1 MAQGR
6 YEYIIGFNADTSKL
20 STALQQLQTQ
30 LNNIATATSFNSS
43 LDVSVAK
50 LKEARGAA
58 IELTSVLSKS
68 VNANTGLLDLS
79 KFSQTL
85 KAGNYD
91 LATFG
96 KKLQQ
101 IGPEGSRAFLSLSKA
116 IAQSEAPLIRSNAL
130 MEKLWTT
137 MQNTVR
143 WQITAGLLTGFT
155 SGISDAYRYAQ
166 DLNESLNNIRIVT
179 GKSSDEMAK
188 FAVQANK
195 AAKELNTTTTK
206 YTDASLI
213 YYQQGLSDQEVK
225 ARTDVTTK
233 FANVS
238 QESLTTSSEY
248 LTAIW
253 NNFAKGAKN
262 LEYFADV
269 VVALGAATASSSQEI
284 ATGLNKFAATA
295 ETVGLS
301 YEYATSALATVTA
314 TTRQSADVVGTAFK
328 TLFSRIQDLELGK
341 TLDDGTT
348 LGKYSQALDAVGV
361 SIKDSNGE
369 LRDMDRILD
378 DTGEKWQTLSK
389 DQQVA
394 LAQAVG
400 GVRQYTQF
408 IALMDNWNFMKE
420 NLETAKNATGEL
432 QKQADIFAESW
443 EAARK
448 NVKASAEGIIQSLI
462 DEDFW
467 IDATNGFADF
477 LKVLD
482 FVVKGLNGL
491 KGILSILGVLAFK
504 LYGNKMSN
512 GIRTLAYNIDVL
524 RGKEQQHLAAMRQQ
538 AAETTKELMQ
548 DSGMTSQN
556 ALGGFIRDAAFSQEE
571 LNIKFRHMTDSQQQA
586 VSHQMELVKLTKEL
600 AMAQGEA
607 AIQAENEARSNAKA
621 LADTHTRLKT
631 RRDKWTLFRDTSSG
645 KLYEDTAAQFGNKAV
660 LDSFRKEMFEVLQ
673 TSDSIPSSL
682 VNRMVNAFPSWQ
694 KDYNI
699 DPTKDMTST
708 DAYRLFGVKARN
720 SKGQVY
726 SDPSKAWAI
735 FDSPDATAYSNVS
748 VIGRAMQADLQNRK
762 NAIAERFGQAAAEQD
777 IPKLMREGQAYAQV
791 VTEGSQA
798 QAAFEEQLRK
808 TNEAALKAS
817 GIRDYADNIIAVSSA
832 LMNLSMVWSGFQSLG
847 QAFTEED
854 LNLADRFSSIIFG
867 LSMALPGVT
876 GTISSL
882 QQLGPIANKISTM
895 GTAIQGN
902 NFTGLLSGFANSQY
916 AKGLENA
923 KKAGKTIDD
932 TTKATIANA
941 AASNTAKLA
950 MLGWA
955 AAIAALIGVIVLVA
969 ESIETEAEKTEAI
982 NNQYE
987 SLKSNYE
994 SVKSSV
1000 DELKSSLD
1008 ALGESQDAL
1017 NGLTEGTEEWRDAV
1031 KGVNGEVLELIRQY
1045 PALAKYVTNK
1055 NGLLTISDSNRDK
1068 FLKEQQQEVAKAER
1082 SMNVAA
1088 IAKNNQDLKNLK
1100 NEATIELSKEFKTD
1114 RSATY
1119 GNALNKAETL
1129 KLIQAIQESGSW
1141 ILSSKNELANL
1152 GFTTDAQVKSIQEN
1166 SDKILELSDKMQAN
1180 IEATSLLVSTLVN
1193 DSIDEDLPPEIT
1205 DALAQLYVNNEDVY
1219 KNDFYNADK
1228 AGLAQQYK
1236 EANDSVLDAE
1246 AATFKN
1252 GINVTYDNG
1261 DGTTRTEFVSSG
1273 AANEYIQ
1280 ANTSV
1285 EDFAEKYGLVAEN
1298 LYNQFGTELTTAL
1311 LQYAS
1316 GNLDVNTLDA
1326 ETYNKLKDTFG
1337 DKLVDILNQLGL
1349 DGAQFIQDHQLD
1361 EWNETQHNRIK
1372 YLGSG
1377 LGGALNTRDTLI
1389 GKYQEAVNSEEY
1401 QNAQIKLSVGEELT
1415 VDEQAILDNVNSLVD
1430 NLSEN
1435 ADAIKLQ
1442 INESLREDVDE
1453 AFDIAKSFDT
1463 LQDKIANGLEMT
1475 TDEVIDLIDS
1485 GYGALLQNCE
1495 ATSEGLISLNQDV
1508 VDAYVAQ
1515 KKEEVEVDKQA
1526 KIAQLKTQRELL
1538 VVQKEALEKKLQL
1551 LDAAANAEDAQ
1562 TAARY
1567 LAEAMMQQA
1576 IADDAAEQAAAVV
1589 GTDVEKSKALT
1600 DDAKA
1605 VADYVNDTLDA
1616 TTNTAMDS
1624 NLGIAQSTYQLSQDV
1639 ISYWNNMAEA
1649 RANYFKINENN
1660 TNYTATPVTGNL
1672 DTGKY
1677 NQHQNTEDVE
1687 IFDSSKL
1694 SDPQAVED
1702 QIKKWTEGILERA
1715 QNNVD
1720 AIKDAAGAMMGD
1732 SRKELDLVLSQIG
1745 SIDAAIARINGNMLD
1760 SIVGGKDKNGSS
1772 SSKDAKDTA
1781 EALKEVLERYHEIT
1795 REIEYQKD
1803 LLDDISNMADRA
1815 YGTDKVELLTQKI
1828 DKLNKV
1834 AELQKEKQAAAAA
1847 YVLSDLEAI
1856 RAAGMSVS
1864 YDTASYE
1871 LKNYTELL
1879 NQITDEYNSMINS
1892 VSDEN
1897 RDAVQKEYDD
1907 KMKLLENYED
1917 SIDTFRDELNE
1928 YQDTMREIEDTK
1940 LERIEAVI
1948 QIKLDWKQFQDTL
1961 REFAQQ
1967 VNESV
1972 GDALDQALQATTLN
1986 KQGAQDEL
1994 AMFDAYETKM
2004 NALLDA
2010 VRNAN
2015 EYTDVASL
2023 QEELASLREELADSA
2038 STLLEYVATLK
2049 NVLPDVL
2056 EAASERFNEFISV
2069 LENGQQTLEAINT
2082 LANLQ
2087 SINYSMADKYALLGK
2102 SYNAVLE
2109 NAFTQ
2114 AKLQKQ
2120 YTDRAA
2126 KELEEAEA
2134 ALAAATQGTAEY
2146 DILKANRDALLNE
2159 FNTAQSAMLSATQQ
2173 AMQAAQSIYS
2183 NALDEIFYE
2192 FEQKMSKGMGYDL
2205 IQSKY
2210 DRTKEEDDRFLDGV
2224 NRFVE
2229 TQTLNN
2235 KLQQS
2240 INAATSD
2247 YAKSTLKALEEEFAQ
2262 RQSNTD
2268 LSEYDL
2274 KIMEAKY
2281 NMTLKQIALE
2291 EAQNAKSKVRLVRG
2305 ANGNYNYLFTADNND
2320 INQKQQEY
2328 LKAMQDYYN
2337 TAKQQTENI
2346 TSEIVSL
2353 WKDMSS
2359 EIRKIYENDSL
2370 DADQRQSAINEIQ
2383 DYYQKKYEDLI
2394 KMQRDAAKDMNDA
2407 GNSALDEEQKIANQ
2421 YGNETNEVAQ
2431 LFKENFKRI
2440 LEEMG
2445 GDAENF
2451 NSDYSDTLLNLVALE
2466 GSFSEM
2472 TEVLFSKLNDAL
2484 NKYKGN
2490 ISNISNE
2497 IGVSYDDLTRQI
2509 DKTAASSENLQEKA
2523 TLAIEEIWNRID
2535 EIQDVSQA
2543 QAEWTDE
2550 IYKTITAMQ
2559 KLAAETATAVQK
2571 YNEAISNIQQLQAT
2585 GSYTRDWANSAANST
2600 SGGGG
2605 NSNKTPSTSGS
2616 TSQDKWTIVQFG
2628 MFDPSSDKYKKLAAL
2643 GAYYEGNGRW
2653 NILASKVSQGWA
2665 IVNAKSPKSNI
2676 SYGPNTNITAR
2687 YDTGGYTGDWNS
2699 SEGRVAVLHQKE
2711 LVLNQADTGNML
2723 AAVQAIRDFSP
2734 ELIASIRSKL
2744 SAASFASK
2752 SLMGS
2757 RLASNSPNFNKEP
2770 TELAQS
2776 VNINADFPG
2785 VRDAIEIKEALESLV
2800 QTASQRAN
2808 LYIK

>member
-68 VNANTGLLDLS
+68 VNTNTGLLDLS

-91 LATFG
+91 LASFG
-96 KKLQQ
+96 KRLQQ

-188 FAVQANK
+188 FAIQANK

-238 QESLTTSSEY
+238 RENLTTSSEY

-253 NNFAKGAKN
+253 NNFAKGSKN

-348 LGKYSQALDAVGV
+348 LGKYSKALDAVGV

-369 LRDMDRILD
+369 LRDMDDILD
-378 DTGEKWQTLSK
+378 DTGDKWQTLSK

-408 IALMDNWNFMKE
+408 IALMDNWDFMKE

-448 NVKASAEGIIQSLI
+448 NVKASAEGITQSLI

-482 FVVKGLNGL
+482 SVVKGLNGL

-524 RGKEQQHLAAMRQQ
+524 RGKEEQHLAAMRKT
-538 AAETTKELMQ
+538 AAETTKTLMQ

-556 ALGGFIRDAAFSQEE
+556 VLGSFIRDAAFNQEE
-571 LNIKFRHMTDSQQQA
+571 LNIKFHQMTDSQKQA

-607 AIQAENEARSNAKA
+607 AIQAENEARSNAKT
-621 LADTHTRLKT
+621 LADTRTKLKT
-631 RRDKWTLFRDTSSG
+631 RRDKWTLFKDTSSP
-645 KLYEDTAAQFGNKAV
+645 KLYEETMAQFSNKAV
-660 LDSFRKEMFEVLQ
+660 LDSFRKEMFETLQ
-673 TSDSIPSSL
+673 TSNSIPKDL
-682 VNRMVNAFPSWQ
+682 INRMINAFPSWQ
-694 KDYNI
+694 KDYGI
-699 DPTKDMTST
+699 DPTKEMSSA

-720 SKGQVY
+720 AKGQVY

-735 FDSPDATAYSNVS
+735 YDNPGATGYSNVS
-748 VIGRAMQADLQNRK
+748 VVGRALQVDLTNRK
-762 NAIAERFGQAAAEQD
+762 NAIIERFGKAVADQD
-777 IPKLMREGQAYAQV
+777 IPKLTREGQNLSKV
-791 VTEGSQA
+791 LIEGSQA
-798 QAAFEEQLRK
+798 QAAFEEQIRR

-817 GIRDYADNIIAVSSA
+817 GIRDYADNITAVSSA
-832 LMNLSMVWSGFQSLG
+832 LMNLSMAWSGFQSLG

-854 LNLADRFSSIIFG
+854 LSLADRFSSIIFG
-867 LSMALPGVT
+867 LSMALPGLA

-916 AKGLENA
+916 IKGLENA

-955 AAIAALIGVIVLVA
+955 AAIAALIGIIALVA

-982 NNQYE
+982 NQQYE
-987 SLKSNYE
+987 NLKSNYE

-1031 KGVNGEVLELIRQY
+1031 KGVNSEVLELIRQY

-1055 NGLLTISDSNRDK
+1055 NGLLTVSDSNRDK
-1068 FLKEQQQEVAKAER
+1068 FLKEQQQEVAKTER

-1100 NEATIELSKEFKTD
+1100 NEATVELSKEFKTN
-1114 RSATY
+1114 RSSTY

-1205 DALAQLYVNNEDVY
+1205 DALAQLYVNNEDIY

-1236 EANDSVLDAE
+1236 EANNSVLDAE

-1285 EDFAEKYGLVAEN
+1285 EDFAEKYGQIAEN

-1337 DKLVDILNQLGL
+1337 NKLVDILNQLGL

-1401 QNAQIKLSVGEELT
+1401 QSAQGKLEIGAELD
-1415 VDEQAILDNVNSLVD
+1415 VDEQAMLDNVNSLVD
-1430 NLSEN
+1430 SLSKN
-1435 ADAIKLQ
+1435 ADEIKLQ
-1442 INESLREDVDE
+1442 INSSLREDVDE
-1453 AFDIAKSFDT
+1453 AFDIAKNFDT

-1616 TTNTAMDS
+1616 TTNTAIDS

-1660 TNYTATPVTGNL
+1660 TVSNPVSATAGAPNVGNYGT
-1672 DTGKY
+1672 
-1677 NQHQNTEDVE
+1677 HQNTEDVE

-1715 QNNVD
+1715 KNNVD

-1745 SIDAAIARINGNMLD
+1745 SIDAAIARINGSMLD
-1760 SIVGGKDKNGSS
+1760 SVVGGKDKNGSS
-1772 SSKDAKDTA
+1772 SSKDAKDTT

-1871 LKNYTELL
+1871 LKNYTDLL

-1961 REFAQQ
+1961 RQFAQE
-1967 VNESV
+1967 VNESI

-1994 AMFDAYETKM
+1994 AMFDAYEAKM

-2023 QEELASLREELADSA
+2023 QKELASLREELADSA

-2049 NVLPDVL
+2049 NVLPDAL

-2159 FNTAQSAMLSATQQ
+2159 FNTAQSAMLSTTQQ

-2210 DRTKEEDDRFLDGV
+2210 NRTKEEDDRFLDGV

-2240 INAATSD
+2240 INAATND

-2262 RQSNTD
+2262 RQSNAD

-2346 TSEIVSL
+2346 TGEIVSL
-2353 WKDMSS
+2353 WKDMSN

-2370 DADQRQSAINEIQ
+2370 DADQRQSAVNEIQ
-2383 DYYQKKYEDLI
+2383 NYYQKKYEDLI
-2394 KMQRDAAKDMNDA
+2394 KMQKDAAQDMNDA
-2407 GNSALDEEQKIANQ
+2407 GNNALDEEQKIANQ
-2421 YGNETNEVAQ
+2421 YGNETNEIAQ

-2472 TEVLFSKLNDAL
+2472 TEALFSKLNDAL

-2543 QAEWTDE
+2543 QAEWTNE

-2571 YNEAISNIQQLQAT
+2571 YNEAISNIQSLAAT
-2585 GSYTRDWANSAANST
+2585 GSYTRDWANSATNNLNNSSNSNNT
-2600 SGGGG
+2600 SNKGNNTTSSNNTTKTRVREQLGQFAYDSQIYKSLTQNGAVYEGGGWW
-2605 NSNKTPSTSGS
+2605 NFYPENRSRLKTIISTTKNYNKG
-2616 TSQDKWTIVQFG
+2616 
-2628 MFDPSSDKYKKLAAL
+2628 
-2643 GAYYEGNGRW
+2643 
-2653 NILASKVSQGWA
+2653 
-2665 IVNAKSPKSNI
+2665 KSF
-2676 SYGPNTNITAR
+2676 A
-2687 YDTGGYTGDWNS
+2687 TGGYTGEWDNGDT
-2699 SEGRVAVLHQKE
+2699 EGRVAMLHQKE
-2711 LVLNQADTGNML
+2711 LVLNKTDTENML

-2757 RLASNSPNFNKEP
+2757 RLVGNSPDFNKEP
-2770 TELAQS
+2770 TELVQS

-2785 VRDAIEIKEALESLV
+2785 VQDAIEIKEALESLV

>member
-30 LNNIATATSFNSS
+30 LNNIAIATSFNSS

-50 LKEARGAA
+50 LKETRGAA

-68 VNANTGLLDLS
+68 INTNTGLLDLS

-91 LATFG
+91 LASFG
-96 KKLQQ
+96 KRLQQ

-188 FAVQANK
+188 FAIQANK

-238 QESLTTSSEY
+238 RENLTTSSEY

-253 NNFAKGAKN
+253 NNFAKGSKN

-348 LGKYSQALDAVGV
+348 LGKYSKALDAVGV

-369 LRDMDRILD
+369 LRDMDDILD
-378 DTGEKWQTLSK
+378 DTGDKWQTLSK

-408 IALMDNWNFMKE
+408 IALMDNWDFMKE

-448 NVKASAEGIIQSLI
+448 NVKASAEGITQSLI

-482 FVVKGLNGL
+482 SVVKGLNGL

-524 RGKEQQHLAAMRQQ
+524 RGKEEQHLAAMRKT
-538 AAETTKELMQ
+538 AAETTKTLMQ
-548 DSGMTSQN
+548 NNGMTSQN
-556 ALGGFIRDAAFSQEE
+556 VLGSFIRDAAFNQEE
-571 LNIKFRHMTDSQQQA
+571 LNIKFRQMTDSQKQA

-607 AIQAENEARSNAKA
+607 AIQAENEARSNAKT
-621 LADTHTRLKT
+621 LADTRTKLKT
-631 RRDKWTLFRDTSSG
+631 RRDKWTLFKDTSSP
-645 KLYEDTAAQFGNKAV
+645 KLYEETMAQFSNKAV
-660 LDSFRKEMFEVLQ
+660 LDSFRKEMFETLQ
-673 TSDSIPSSL
+673 TSNSIPKDL
-682 VNRMVNAFPSWQ
+682 INRMINAFPSWQ
-694 KDYNI
+694 KDYGI
-699 DPTKDMTST
+699 DPTKEMSSADV
-708 DAYRLFGVKARN
+708 YRLFGVKARN
-720 SKGQVY
+720 AKGQVY

-735 FDSPDATAYSNVS
+735 YDNPNATTYSNVS
-748 VIGRAMQADLQNRK
+748 VVGRALQADLTNRK
-762 NAIAERFGQAAAEQD
+762 NAIIERFGKAVADQD
-777 IPKLMREGQAYAQV
+777 IPKLTREGQNLSKV
-791 VTEGSQA
+791 LIEGSQA
-798 QAAFEEQLRK
+798 QAAFEEQIRR

-817 GIRDYADNIIAVSSA
+817 GIRDYADNITAVSSA
-832 LMNLSMVWSGFQSLG
+832 LMNLSMAWSGFQSLG

-854 LNLADRFSSIIFG
+854 LSLADRFSSIIFG
-867 LSMALPGVT
+867 LSMALPGLA

-882 QQLGPIANKISTM
+882 QRLGPIANKISTM

-916 AKGLENA
+916 TKGLENA

-932 TTKATIANA
+932 TTKATLANA
-941 AASNTAKLA
+941 AASKTAGLA

-955 AAIAALIGVIVLVA
+955 AAIAALIGVIALVA
-969 ESIETEAEKTEAI
+969 ESIETEAEKTKAI
-982 NNQYE
+982 NQQYE
-987 SLKSNYE
+987 NLKSNYE

-1031 KGVNGEVLELIRQY
+1031 KGVNSEVLELIRQY
-1045 PALAKYVTNK
+1045 PSLAKYVTNK

-1068 FLKEQQQEVAKAER
+1068 FLKEQQQELAKAER
-1082 SMNVAA
+1082 SMNVAT

-1100 NEATIELSKEFKTD
+1100 NEATVELSKEFKTNG
-1114 RSATY
+1114 SSTY

-1180 IEATSLLVSTLVN
+1180 IEATSLLVN

-1285 EDFAEKYGLVAEN
+1285 EDFAEKYGQVAEG

-1337 DKLVDILNQLGL
+1337 NKLVDILNQLGL

-1401 QNAQIKLSVGEELT
+1401 QNAQVKLSVGEELT
-1415 VDEQAILDNVNSLVD
+1415 VDEQAILDNVNSLV
-1430 NLSEN
+1430 NSLSEN
-1435 ADAIKLQ
+1435 ADTIKLQ

-1453 AFDIAKSFDT
+1453 AFDIAKSFDA
-1463 LQDKIANGLEMT
+1463 LQEKIANGLEMT
-1475 TDEVIDLIDS
+1475 TDEVVDLIDS

-1660 TNYTATPVTGNL
+1660 TTSNPVSATGAPNAGNYGS
-1672 DTGKY
+1672 
-1677 NQHQNTEDVE
+1677 HQNTEDVE
-1687 IFDSSKL
+1687 VFDSSKL

-1715 QNNVD
+1715 KNNVD
-1720 AIKDAAGAMMGD
+1720 AIKDAASAMMGN
-1732 SRKELDLVLSQIG
+1732 SRKALDLVLSQIG
-1745 SIDAAIARINGNMLD
+1745 SIDAAIARINGSMLD
-1760 SIVGGKDKNGSS
+1760 SVVGGKDKGGSS
-1772 SSKDAKDTA
+1772 SAKDDAKDTA

-1856 RAAGMSVS
+1856 RAAGMAVS

-1871 LKNYTELL
+1871 LKNYTDLL
-1879 NQITDEYNSMINS
+1879 NQITNEYNSMINS

-1907 KMKLLENYED
+1907 KMKLLENYEE
-1917 SIDTFRDELNE
+1917 SIDIFRDELNE

-1940 LERIEAVI
+1940 LDRIEAVI

-1961 REFAQQ
+1961 REFVQE

-2049 NVLPDVL
+2049 NVLPDAL

-2109 NAFTQ
+2109 NTFTQ

-2210 DRTKEEDDRFLDGV
+2210 NRTKEEDDRFLDGV

-2235 KLQQS
+2235 RLQQS

-2305 ANGNYNYLFTADNND
+2305 ANGNYNYLFTADNNN

-2337 TAKQQTENI
+2337 IAKQQTENI
-2346 TSEIVSL
+2346 TGEIVSL

-2394 KMQRDAAKDMNDA
+2394 RMQKDAAKDMNDA

-2421 YGNETNEVAQ
+2421 HGNETNEIAQ

-2472 TEVLFSKLNDAL
+2472 TEALFSKLNDAL

-2523 TLAIEEIWNRID
+2523 TSAIEEIWNRID

-2543 QAEWTDE
+2543 QASWTDE

-2559 KLAAETATAVQK
+2559 RLAVETATAVQK
-2571 YNEAISNIQQLQAT
+2571 YNEAISKIQQLQAT
-2585 GSYTRDWANSAANST
+2585 GSYIRDWADGSADNIGKDGSDN
-2600 SGGGG
+2600 GGGRRPSPSNTSSTTNEEKTIYWVQTDSIIG
-2605 NSNKTPSTSGS
+2605 RYFNSRAEAQSWLNSHPDIGMNRSVTIKSGRFSDYSKST
-2616 TSQDKWTIVQFG
+2616 
-2628 MFDPSSDKYKKLAAL
+2628 
-2643 GAYYEGNGRW
+2643 NGRVMKY
-2653 NILASKVSQGWA
+2653 A
-2665 IVNAKSPKSNI
+2665 
-2676 SYGPNTNITAR
+2676 
-2687 YDTGGYTGDWNS
+2687 TGGYTGEWANGNT
-2699 SEGRVAVLHQKE
+2699 EGRWAMLHQKE
-2711 LVLNQADTGNML
+2711 LVLNKTDTENML

-2734 ELIASIRSKL
+2734 ELIASIRAKL

-2757 RLASNSPNFNKEP
+2757 RLASGSPDFNKEP
-2770 TELAQS
+2770 TELAQN

>member
-1 MAQGR
+1 MANKR
-6 YEYIIGFNADTSKL
+6 IDYVIGFNADTSKL
-20 STALQQLQTQ
+20 SNALKQLEGQ
-30 LNNIATATSFNSS
+30 LNSIASGKTKFISDATTKDITN
-43 LDVSVAK
+43 AK
-50 LKEARGAA
+50 NAA
-58 IELTSVLSKS
+58 LEL
-68 VNANTGLLDLS
+68 NAYLNKAINVDTGKLDLS
-79 KFSQTL
+79 R
-85 KAGNYD
+85 
-91 LATFG
+91 LADSIQRSEG
-96 KKLQQ
+96 GLQGYLNKLSS
-101 IGPEGSRAFLSLSKA
+101 IGPEGAKAFFSLANA
-116 IAQSEAPLIRSNAL
+116 ISEAEMPLKRSSEL
-130 MEKLWTT
+130 MDKLWIT
-137 MQNTVR
+137 MKNTVR
-143 WQITAGLLTGFT
+143 WQVTSGLLTGLT
-155 SGISDAYRYAQ
+155 SGISDAVRYAQ
-166 DLNESLNNIRIVT
+166 DLNKSLNNIRIVT
-179 GKSSDEMAK
+179 GKSTAEMAQ
-188 FAVQANK
+188 FAKQANR

-213 YYQQGLSDQEVK
+213 YYQQGLDDKQVK
-225 ARTDVTTK
+225 TRTDVTAK

-238 QESLTTSSEY
+238 RENLTTSSEY

-253 NNFAKGAKN
+253 NNFAKGSKN

-269 VVALGAATASSSQEI
+269 IVALGAATASSSQEI
-284 ATGLNKFAATA
+284 ATGLNRFAATA

-301 YEYATSALATVTA
+301 YEYATAALATVTA
-314 TTRQSADVVGTAFK
+314 TTRQSAEVVGTAFK

-348 LGKYSQALDAVGV
+348 LGKYSKALDAVGV

-378 DTGEKWQTLSK
+378 DIGGKWDTLNK
-389 DQQVA
+389 DEQVA

-400 GVRQYTQF
+400 GIRQYTQF
-408 IALMDNWNFMKE
+408 IALMDNWDFMKE

-448 NVKASAEGIIQSLI
+448 NVKASAEGIYDSLVK
-462 DEDFW
+462 DEFW
-467 IDATNGFADF
+467 IDLTNGFADA
-477 LKVLD
+477 LKQVEILVD
-482 FVVKGLNGL
+482 SLGGL
-491 KGILSILGVLAFK
+491 KGVLSALGILGTKLLGDKMRSGLRDIAYNTKVLLGLERQRVQNFQSEAAKILATQTSNWQGTTVSISDTALRTSAIDYQIKLQEAMAGFNEDQRQAMAGQIALVKKTQELAFTLLEVAANAK
-504 LYGNKMSN
+504 AASNALSDTLGERYATVDASGNQPSAEEQFNSIAARSEQLSVATHLKSYLNRRGTLMSDKTVQRLAEEYFEVDDSDFKR
-512 GIRTLAYNIDVL
+512 GIGQYSTKDKF
-524 RGKEQQHLAAMRQQ
+524 KEFLTKRI
-538 AAETTKELMQ
+538 AEIEEEIEKATKEVLDANKYTTGQ
-548 DSGMTSQN
+548 SGATDEKARKKDIEKVKAAGQEAGQSN
-556 ALGGFIRDAAFSQEE
+556 IAAAFSASDAMRAQNETLDRE
-571 LNIKFRHMTDSQQQA
+571 IPKVRNLTRDWAANVVDLSSAFFKLNIAIGGLRSFGRVITDEDMTASEKISTSIQTIAFTLPTVISLLKEVPNIGLVQA
-586 VSHQMELVKLTKEL
+586 GTAKLLGLSGFDPKDLENFEPYKKALNKLT
-600 AMAQGEA
+600 
-607 AIQAENEARSNAKA
+607 
-621 LADTHTRLKT
+621 H
-631 RRDKWTLFRDTSSG
+631 
-645 KLYEDTAAQFGNKAV
+645 
-660 LDSFRKEMFEVLQ
+660 
-673 TSDSIPSSL
+673 
-682 VNRMVNAFPSWQ
+682 
-694 KDYNI
+694 
-699 DPTKDMTST
+699 
-708 DAYRLFGVKARN
+708 
-720 SKGQVY
+720 
-726 SDPSKAWAI
+726 
-735 FDSPDATAYSNVS
+735 
-748 VIGRAMQADLQNRK
+748 
-762 NAIAERFGQAAAEQD
+762 
-777 IPKLMREGQAYAQV
+777 
-791 VTEGSQA
+791 
-798 QAAFEEQLRK
+798 
-808 TNEAALKAS
+808 
-817 GIRDYADNIIAVSSA
+817 DNIIGA
-832 LMNLSMVWSGFQSLG
+832 
-847 QAFTEED
+847 
-854 LNLADRFSSIIFG
+854 
-867 LSMALPGVT
+867 
-876 GTISSL
+876 
-882 QQLGPIANKISTM
+882 
-895 GTAIQGN
+895 TAEQK
-902 NFTGLLSGFANSQY
+902 FA
-916 AKGLENA
+916 AA
-923 KKAGKTIDD
+923 
-932 TTKATIANA
+932 TKATSVAVGKATLTI
-941 AASNTAKLA
+941 LPY
-950 MLGWA
+950 
-955 AAIAALIGVIVLVA
+955 AAILGALALVIYEV
-969 ESIETEAEKTEAI
+969 TEAI
-982 NNQYE
+982 ETNAERTKALNEQYNT
-987 SLKSNYE
+987 LKDNYE
-994 SVKSSV
+994 SVKSATQ
-1000 DELKSSLD
+1000 ELTSSLD
-1008 ALGESQDAL
+1008 ALGEQQTKLA
-1017 NGLTEGTEEWRDAV
+1017 GLTKGTQEWKDAV
-1031 KGVNGEVLELIRQY
+1031 KDVNSEVLELIRKY
-1045 PALAKYVTNK
+1045 PQLAKYVDNK
-1055 NGLLTISDSNRDK
+1055 DGILNISEYGRNEVIKAKRQ
-1068 FLKEQQQEVAKAER
+1068 EQYAAER
-1082 SMNVAA
+1082 SMNIAA
-1088 IAKNNQDLKNLK
+1088 IAKNQQELVNLRNDAK
-1100 NEATIELSKEFKTD
+1100 VTLAKEFKD
-1114 RSATY
+1114 NSSTY
-1119 GNALNKAETL
+1119 GTALNKQDTL
-1129 KLIQAIQESGSW
+1129 KLIDAIQKSGDW
-1141 ILSSKNELANL
+1141 ILSSTSELNRL
-1152 GFTTDAQVKSIQEN
+1152 GFTSEQQVKSIQEN
-1166 SDKILELSDKMQAN
+1166 SNKVLELSGKIQAN
-1180 IEATSLLVSTLVN
+1180 IEATSVLVSALLN
-1193 DSIDEDLPPEIT
+1193 ESYDEEEIPDSIKNALSDL
-1205 DALAQLYVNNEDVY
+1205 YSNNESDY
-1219 KNDFYNADK
+1219 QDK
-1228 AGLAQQYK
+1228 TSYDKRGLATAYK
-1236 EANDSVLDAE
+1236 ENVAGVIDAR
-1246 AATFKN
+1246 AATWKN
-1252 GINVTYDNG
+1252 GIYVTYANE
-1261 DGTTRTEFVSSG
+1261 DGTPGEEKFVSMG
-1273 AANEYIQ
+1273 AGTDYLRTQNSQ
-1280 ANTSV
+1280 GK
-1285 EDFAEKYGLVAEN
+1285 FAEKYGEVAKN
-1298 LYNQFGTELTTAL
+1298 LYEQYGEELATAL
-1311 LQYAS
+1311 IEYS
-1316 GNLDVNTLDA
+1316 GNTLDINDLDP
-1326 ETYNKLKDTFG
+1326 ETYNQLKNLG
-1337 DKLVDILNQLGL
+1337 SNILQGVVNSLGQGAATGL
-1349 DGAQFIQDHQLD
+1349 DSQL
-1361 EWNETQHNRIK
+1361 EGYNETYHNRIK
-1372 YLGSG
+1372 YLGSD
-1377 LGGALNTRDTLI
+1377 LGKAFNERDNILGNI
-1389 GKYQEAVNSEEY
+1389 VELQVKLKDVDEGSEEY
-1401 QNAQIKLSVGEELT
+1401 QSIESQINELT
-1415 VDEQAILDNVNSLVD
+1415 KS
-1430 NLSEN
+1430 LSEN
-1435 ADAIKLQ
+1435 ADTIKLS
-1442 INESLREDVDE
+1442 INSSLREDVDE

-1475 TDEVIDLIDS
+1475 TDEVVDLIDS

-1495 ATSEGLISLNQDV
+1495 ATSEGLISLNQNV

-1551 LDAAANAEDAQ
+1551 LDAAANADDAR

-1616 TTNTAMDS
+1616 TTNTAIDS

-1660 TNYTATPVTGNL
+1660 TVSNPVSATAGAPNVGAY
-1672 DTGKY
+1672 GS
-1677 NQHQNTEDVE
+1677 HQNTEDVE

-1715 QNNVD
+1715 KNNVD
-1720 AIKDAAGAMMGD
+1720 AIKDAASAMMGD

-1745 SIDAAIARINGNMLD
+1745 SIDAAIARINGNMID
-1760 SIVGGKDKNGSS
+1760 SVVGGKDKGGSGSS
-1772 SSKDAKDTA
+1772 KEAKDTA

-1815 YGTDKVELLTQKI
+1815 YGIDKVELLTQKI

-1834 AELQKEKQAAAAA
+1834 AELQKEKQAAAGA

-1856 RAAGMSVS
+1856 RAAGMAVS

-1871 LKNYTELL
+1871 LKNYTDLL
-1879 NQITDEYNSMINS
+1879 NQITDEYNSRINS

-1907 KMKLLENYED
+1907 KMKLLENYEK

-1928 YQDTMREIEDTK
+1928 YQDTMRQIEDTK
-1940 LERIEAVI
+1940 LDRIQAVI

-1961 REFAQQ
+1961 REFAKE

-2023 QEELASLREELADSA
+2023 QEELASMRKDLADSA
-2038 STLLEYVATLK
+2038 SALLDYVATLK
-2049 NVLPDVL
+2049 NVLPDAL
-2056 EAASERFNEFISV
+2056 EAASERFNEFINV

-2126 KELEEAEA
+2126 KELEEAEI

-2173 AMQAAQSIYS
+2173 AMEAAKSIYS

-2192 FEQKMSKGMGYDL
+2192 FEQKMSRGMGYDL
-2205 IQSKY
+2205 LQSKY
-2210 DRTKEEDDRFLDGV
+2210 TRTKEEDDRFLDGV

-2337 TAKQQTENI
+2337 IAKQQTENI
-2346 TSEIVSL
+2346 TGEIVSL

-2383 DYYQKKYEDLI
+2383 AYYQKKYEDLI
-2394 KMQRDAAKDMNDA
+2394 KMQKDAAKDMNDA
-2407 GNSALDEEQKIANQ
+2407 GNSALTEEQQIANR
-2421 YGNETNEVAQ
+2421 YGDETSEVAEM
-2431 LFKENFKRI
+2431 FKENFKRI

-2466 GSFSEM
+2466 ESF
-2472 TEVLFSKLNDAL
+2472 TEITSAMFSKLNDAL

-2497 IGVSYDDLTRQI
+2497 IGVSYDELTRHV
-2509 DKTAASSENLQEKA
+2509 DMVSAANDTLKEKA
-2523 TLAIEEIWNRID
+2523 TGAIEEIWNKID
-2535 EIQDVSQA
+2535 EIQDVTQA
-2543 QAEWTDE
+2543 QAGWTSE

-2559 KLAAETATAVQK
+2559 RLAAETATAVQR
-2571 YNEAISNIQQLQAT
+2571 YNEAISNIQSLAAT
-2585 GSYTRDWANSAANST
+2585 GSYMADSLNKAASNMNNTYRGNYPSSPKKPQEETPVNKTRVREQLGQFAYDGQIYKSLTQNGAVYE
-2600 SGGGG
+2600 GGGWW
-2605 NSNKTPSTSGS
+2605 NFYPENRSRLKTIIATTKNRNKG
-2616 TSQDKWTIVQFG
+2616 
-2628 MFDPSSDKYKKLAAL
+2628 
-2643 GAYYEGNGRW
+2643 
-2653 NILASKVSQGWA
+2653 
-2665 IVNAKSPKSNI
+2665 KSF
-2676 SYGPNTNITAR
+2676 A
-2687 YDTGGYTGDWNS
+2687 TGGYTGEWSNGDT
-2699 SEGRVAVLHQKE
+2699 EGRVAMLHQKE
-2711 LVLNQADTGNML
+2711 LVLNKTDTENML

-2734 ELIASIRSKL
+2734 ELIASIRAKL
-2744 SAASFASK
+2744 SAVSLASQ

-2757 RLASNSPNFNKEP
+2757 RLASSSPDFSKEP
-2770 TELAQS
+2770 TELAQN

-2800 QTASQRAN
+2800 QTSAQRIN
-2808 LYIK
+2808 FYTK